1 MKIVINACHGGFG
14 ISDEAIRLYAKLV
27 GINLVE
33 ALSEYCGTEFYT
45 DSISEETYFSYRGI
59 DRDDGFLIEAVETL
73 GDAANGDYAN
83 LKVVEI
89 PDDVEWQI
97 EEYDGYEHVA
107 EKHRTWS

>member
-1 MKIVINACHGGFG
+1 MKIVINACHGGFSL
-14 ISDEAIRLYAKLV
+14 SDGAIRLYAKLV

-33 ALSEYCGTEFYT
+33 AQSDYCGTEFYT
-45 DSISEETYFSYRGI
+45 DTVSEETYFSYRSI
-59 DRDDGFLIEAVETL
+59 ARDNGFLIETVETL

-89 PDDVEWQI
+89 PDCVEWQI

>member
-1 MKIVINACHGGFG
+1 MKIVINTCHGGFVL
-14 ISDEAIRLYAKLV
+14 SDEAIRLYAKLV

-33 ALSEYCGTEFYT
+33 AQSDYFGTEFYT
-45 DSISEETYFSYRGI
+45 DTVSEETYFSYRDI
-59 DRDDGFLIEAVETL
+59 ARDNGFLIETVETL

-89 PDDVEWQI
+89 PNDVEWQLG
-97 EEYDGYEHVA
+97 EYDGYEHVA